1 MYLCLNK
8 LASKVSKKNCPNF
21 LGVIFPFIL
30 GRFSFVNNAMNFFIH
45 YLNRF
50 VFLKVM
56 LTRCW
61 FSSIGCPKFKR
72 VELMMASGRD
82 NVSKTFK
89 LQIFEVISTIRKN
102 SKRADSKAIE
112 EYVINNSA
120 SNINE
125 SFVVDTL
132 RILMGQNTLFSR
144 RFVLHL

>member
-1 MYLCLNK
+1 MYLYLNK

-21 LGVIFPFIL
+21 FGVIFPFIL
-30 GRFSFVNNAMNFFIH
+30 GRFSFVSNAMNFFIH

-56 LTRCW
+56 LTCCW
-61 FSSIGCPKFKR
+61 FSSIECPKFKR
-72 VELMMASGRD
+72 VELMMANGRD

-102 SKRADSKAIE
+102 SKRPDSKAIE
-112 EYVINNSA
+112 EYIINNSA

-132 RILMGQNTLFSR
+132 RILMDQNILFNG